1 MHPTATDMDT
11 GEDVAVKF
19 EDPKNSTLDEEA
31 FFMNNSLGDTVFPPS
46 ICVARKQGTNLR

>member
-31 FFMNNSLGDTVFPPS
+31 FFYKQLSGGVFPPS